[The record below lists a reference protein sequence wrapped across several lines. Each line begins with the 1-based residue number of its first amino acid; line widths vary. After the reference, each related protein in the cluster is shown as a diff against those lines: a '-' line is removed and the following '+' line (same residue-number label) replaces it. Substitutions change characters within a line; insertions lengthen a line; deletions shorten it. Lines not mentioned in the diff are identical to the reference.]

1 MVTQK
6 TAKTPKA
13 EKAEGAQAAERRKA
27 WHEGKKTYASLAGVL
42 ASLAVSVAGRHG
54 LDLGPGVVE
63 IADALTV
70 LLTGLAAVA
79 RKASK
84 KD

>member
-13 EKAEGAQAAERRKA
+13 EKAEKAGRAQSAERRKA

-42 ASLAVSVAGRHG
+42 ASLAV
-54 LDLGPGVVE
+54 
-63 IADALTV
+63 
-70 LLTGLAAVA
+70 
-79 RKASK
+79 
-84 KD
+84 